1 MERNVHKTYVHLQF
15 HSSMRVGVHA
25 SIFPIMRDFANYAD
39 PVVHIIGLM
48 SKTWIIFEELMR
60 QYAAGINAL
69 SSSNKVG
76 YRNEL

>member
-1 MERNVHKTYVHLQF
+1 
-15 HSSMRVGVHA
+15 
-25 SIFPIMRDFANYAD
+25 MRDFANYAN

-60 QYAAGINAL
+60 QYAAGINAW